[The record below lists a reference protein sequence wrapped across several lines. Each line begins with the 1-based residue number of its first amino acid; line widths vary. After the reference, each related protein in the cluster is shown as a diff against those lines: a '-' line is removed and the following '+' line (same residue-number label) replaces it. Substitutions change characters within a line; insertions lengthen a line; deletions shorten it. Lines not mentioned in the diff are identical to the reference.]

1 MAPKLHIHVLNP
13 LMLEQKE
20 VNSIPLLLPLPG
32 SRILQNGFESRETMD
47 LLVPLPQPDK
57 IKSQRKN
64 ILIHYAL
71 LFKNNNKSI
80 SV

>member
-1 MAPKLHIHVLNP
+1 
-13 LMLEQKE
+13 MLEQKE

-57 IKSQRKN
+57 IISQRKN
-64 ILIHYAL
+64 QKV
-71 LFKNNNKSI
+71 F
-80 SV
+80 